1 MKRINSFLILLV
13 VMFMTVP
20 AMAQKFGW
28 VHSQRVLA
36 EFQEYVDAQ
45 NKLNTIRN
53 EYDVEYQ
60 NMLKGYNELLQE
72 IDSQSLLLS
81 PEKKQE
87 KQRQAQERAM
97 AIEKYKYDKL
107 GPEGEYY
114 KKTMEITKP
123 IIDKINALIAKIGEN
138 EGYDFIFDAA
148 SGALLHAVPKFDITD
163 KIIEELNKGAAA
175 ATAGKK

>member
-1 MKRINSFLILLV
+1 MKRINSFMVLAAVLL
-13 VMFMTVP
+13 MTVP
-20 AMAQKFGW
+20 AMAQKFAW

-53 EYDVEYQ
+53 EYDSEYQ
-60 NMLKGYNELLQE
+60 NMLK
-72 IDSQSLLLS
+72 
-81 PEKKQE
+81 EKKQE
-87 KQRQAQERAM
+87 KQRQAQENAM
-97 AIEKYKYDKL
+97 AIEKYKYEKL

-123 IIDKINALIAKIGEN
+123 IIDKINALIAQIGEN

-148 SGALLHAVPKFDITD
+148 SGALLHAVPKYDITD
-163 KIIEELNKGAAA
+163 RIIEELNKGAAPA
-175 ATAGKK
+175 AGKK

>member
-1 MKRINSFLILLV
+1 VKRINSFIILAA
-13 VMFMTVP
+13 VMLMTVP
-20 AMAQKFGW
+20 AMAQKFAW

-53 EYDVEYQ
+53 EYDSEYQ
-60 NMLKGYNELLQE
+60 NMLKDYNDLLQE

-87 KQRQAQERAM
+87 KQRQAQENAM

-123 IIDKINALIAKIGEN
+123 IIDKINALIAQIGES

-148 SGALLHAVPKFDITD
+148 SGALLHAVPKYDITD
-163 KIIEELNKGAAA
+163 RIIEELNKGAAPA
-175 ATAGKK
+175 SGKK